1 MSNTINY
8 NKGCFPC
15 CSRLKPKN
23 TEKVLQEFG
32 NRARKLEGRKLDLDD
47 FAQFLD
53 VPVSDMLR
61 DMFALFDEV
70 NTETFHL
77 QTYSSS
83 SLFISSMLTTVW
95 NTLYLPERNAKR
107 PSFKFNPFLQY
118 NSKTSNYRFI
128 AAIWSWSN
136 NCDL

>member
-8 NKGCFPC
+8 NKVCFPC

-32 NRARKLEGRKLDLDD
+32 NRARKLEGQKLDLDD

-77 QTYSSS
+77 QTYYSSS
-83 SLFISSMLTTVW
+83 PFISLMLTTAW
-95 NTLYLPERNAKR
+95 NTLCLPERNAEKN
-107 PSFKFNPFLQY
+107 SSLFLQH
-118 NSKTSNYRFI
+118 NGKTSNYRFI
-128 AAIWSWSN
+128 AAICSRPN